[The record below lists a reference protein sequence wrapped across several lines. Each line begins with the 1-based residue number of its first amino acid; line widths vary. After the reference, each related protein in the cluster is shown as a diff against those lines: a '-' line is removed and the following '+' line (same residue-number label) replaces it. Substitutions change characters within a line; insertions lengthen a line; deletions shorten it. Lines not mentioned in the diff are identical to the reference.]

1 MNLYQPQ
8 EIGQDL
14 LQRLFEEQREEPNH
28 LVQHG
33 LEKPGVQTK
42 EFHLLLI
49 HLAEKYLLH
58 EQGRPH
64 ALVQLGLVREVH
76 Q

>member
-1 MNLYQPQ
+1 M
-8 EIGQDL
+8 
-14 LQRLFEEQREEPNH
+14 QRKELKHFVLHEEEK
-28 LVQHG
+28 
-33 LEKPGVQTK
+33 LEVQTE
-42 EFHLLLI
+42 EFHLLLT
-49 HLAEKYLLH
+49 HEAEHEYHH